1 MHPLQARHRSI
12 EQYDLVDSV
21 EEACARLAEHGPR
34 ARLIAG
40 GTDLMLELERG
51 GRSDVRRLIDVSRV
65 QGASDIVVSSDTIA
79 LGFATTHAQVVGS
92 RAVVEDALP
101 LAQASAEVGSPQL
114 RNRATVVGNL
124 VTASPANDT
133 ISALMA
139 LDAAVLV
146 RSSTTTR
153 TLSVGDLY
161 TGFRTTALR
170 PDEMVTQVSIPR
182 PPAGLDRRG
191 MFAKLGLRSAQSIS
205 VVHLGVVVDFGD
217 ASDLRIVT
225 RARVVLGS
233 LAATVAR
240 FEAIEALIT
249 GRPLDDAVIDEAVDT
264 VRSLIRPISDVRA
277 TAEYRTDVTGT
288 VLARTLRALAANR
301 HRERWRDDAPRLSGW
316 RGRPRADGIT
326 TPVLPATV
334 GDCDPITVSVNGVP
348 ISAAIRP
355 SDTLLDWLR
364 EKAHFAGGDGARIGN
379 TVGDTLTG
387 TLTGTKEGCAEGE
400 CGACTVLMD
409 GAAVLS
415 CLVPAAGA
423 AGSEVTTVEG
433 LAADGDLHP
442 VQDAFIQCGAVQC
455 GFCTPGFLMS
465 AAALLDE
472 CPTPTAE
479 QVTAGLAGNLCRCT
493 GYYSIVAA
501 VVRASGVVAS

>member
-1 MHPLQARHRSI
+1 MHPLQARHRSLDR
-12 EQYDLVDSV
+12 YDLVDSI
-21 EEACARLAEHGPR
+21 EAACELLAEYGPR

-40 GTDLMLELERG
+40 GTDLMLELDRG
-51 GRSDVRRLIDVSRV
+51 SRVDVRHLIDVSRV
-65 QGASDIVVSSDTIA
+65 AGSSDIAFSAEEIT
-79 LGFATTHAQVVGS
+79 LGFGTTHAQVIGS
-92 RAVVEDALP
+92 RAAVEDALP
-101 LAQASAEVGSPQL
+101 LAQACAEVGSPQL

-139 LDAAVLV
+139 LDAEMLV

-153 TLSVGDLY
+153 TLLIRDLY

-170 PDEMVTQVSIPR
+170 PDEMVTRVSIPR

-205 VVHLGVVVDFGD
+205 VVHMGIVVDFGD
-217 ASDLRIVT
+217 PSDPQIVT

-233 LAATVAR
+233 LGATVAH
-240 FEAIEALIT
+240 FEAIEELIT
-249 GRPLDDAVIDEAVDT
+249 GRRLDDAAIDEAT
-264 VRSLIRPISDVRA
+264 EAVRSIIKPISDVRA

-288 VLARTLRALAANR
+288 VLARTLRALASNR
-301 HRERWRDDAPRLSGW
+301 HRERWRDDVPQLSGW
-316 RGRPRADGIT
+316 RGR
-326 TPVLPATV
+326 ATV
-334 GDCDPITVSVNGVP
+334 EKLSTLALPVSFGDDSSITVSVNGVP
-348 ISAAIRP
+348 INAPASA

-364 EKAHFAGGDGARIGN
+364 ERAHFASAD
-379 TVGDTLTG
+379 DTLTG
-387 TLTGTKEGCAEGE
+387 SKEGCGEGE

-415 CLVPAAGA
+415 CLMPVAGA
-423 AGSEVTTVEG
+423 AGSNVTTIEG
-433 LAADGDLHP
+433 LETEGSLHP
-442 VQDAFIQCGAVQC
+442 VQEAFIECGAVQC

-465 AAALLDE
+465 AAALLEE
-472 CPTPTAE
+472 CPEPTPE

-501 VVRASGVVAS
+501 VRRAAGATP